1 MARGT
6 RKQRDQHRPS
16 AVDAPGSDRPRP
28 CGAATPRDH
37 RRYRQVRRLRS
48 AVLPRVGARQ
58 SGEDA
63 DGNLAATARLGGRAL
78 RRAPQCRGRHQLR
91 RAARRGQGAPARCGR
106 CACRSRSGGTLQSHP
121 HIGIAGDR
129 AGGIGRAI
137 DGGRC
142 GRRHAGRR
150 TLSGRALGRR
160 SVGGEASRGR
170 PQGYRVGGAFP
181 RVAGKTKTEGMN
193 MSAGTKFREI
203 LAKNGLVEAMAAHSP
218 LSAMLAAE
226 AGFDAIWASGF
237 ELSSMYGVP
246 DVSIVSMTQHLDM
259 TRAMAERSGLPVVA
273 DIDTGF
279 GNSINVL
286 YAVEQYE
293 RAGVAAIVM
302 EDKSFP
308 KVSSLIAGGR
318 QDMVRIEEFQG
329 KIESARSV
337 RKDKNLV
344 LVARTEAL
352 IAGLGQDEALK
363 RARAYEAAGAEIG
376 RASCR

>member
-1 MARGT
+1 
-6 RKQRDQHRPS
+6 
-16 AVDAPGSDRPRP
+16 
-28 CGAATPRDH
+28 
-37 RRYRQVRRLRS
+37 
-48 AVLPRVGARQ
+48 
-58 SGEDA
+58 
-63 DGNLAATARLGGRAL
+63 
-78 RRAPQCRGRHQLR
+78 
-91 RAARRGQGAPARCGR
+91 
-106 CACRSRSGGTLQSHP
+106 
-121 HIGIAGDR
+121 
-129 AGGIGRAI
+129 
-137 DGGRC
+137 
-142 GRRHAGRR
+142 
-150 TLSGRALGRR
+150 
-160 SVGGEASRGR
+160 
-170 PQGYRVGGAFP
+170 
-181 RVAGKTKTEGMN
+181 

-237 ELSSMYGVP
+237 ELSAMYGVP

-279 GNSINVL
+279 GNAINVL

-329 KIESARSV
+329 KIEAARSV
-337 RKDKNLV
+337 RKDKDLV
-344 LVARTEAL
+344 IVARTEAL

-363 RARAYEAAGAEIG
+363 RARAYEAAGADKILVHSKQKTPDEIEAFVKAWDG
-376 RASCR
+376 KAPIALVPTAYPQMTVARVKCIR